1 MKTKKPELTTIFKLL
16 ENTLNN
22 FKPMIKIPSEFAN
35 AMIAQLRDFKT
46 TYPSPEILDCYEFQP
61 DAQKEFYNQIKNA
74 NSKIVIVHLGIVPAN
89 FPDDSAKEEKP
100 HLQYFFEFDENGK
113 YFVLLKTQKPIRISQ
128 NEFQTYTS
136 EYEKSKLYENLNLYI
151 SNKTSGILTENTKK
165 IIINDISQK
174 KNEMYNWIEHQ
185 TQLGNTL
192 KTIYCYPMMQVLDYF
207 ADEELQFVIQSIEQL
222 YSFGLLLSTEADLES
237 TGAIIDDRHY
247 HCPPNC

>member
-1 MKTKKPELTTIFKLL
+1 MKTQLFTLAKVFEIL
-16 ENTLNN
+16 EKNLND
-22 FKPMIKIPSEFAN
+22 FKPMIKIPSDFAN
-35 AMIAQLRDFKT
+35 AMVAQLRDFKT

-61 DAQKEFYNQIKNA
+61 DAQMEFYNQIKNSK
-74 NSKIVIVHLGIVPAN
+74 SKIVTLHLGIVPSD
-89 FPDDSAKEEKP
+89 FQDDAARKP

-113 YFVLLKTQKPIRISQ
+113 YFVLLKTQKPMSVTPKDFKI
-128 NEFQTYTS
+128 YTS

-151 SNKTSGILTENTKK
+151 SNKTGGILTENTKK

-174 KNEMYNWIEHQ
+174 KNEMYNWIENQ

-222 YSFGLLLSTEADLES
+222 YSFGILMSTEADLES